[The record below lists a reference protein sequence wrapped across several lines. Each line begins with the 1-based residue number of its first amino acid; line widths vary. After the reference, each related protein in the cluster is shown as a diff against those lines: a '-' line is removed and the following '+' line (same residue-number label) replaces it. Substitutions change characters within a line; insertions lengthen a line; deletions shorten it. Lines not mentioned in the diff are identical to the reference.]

1 MSTSHEGVEVA
12 PDGLQFLSDGLE
24 PLDDFDVTVD
34 FAVFVSFDHVA
45 RSLQG
50 HASLFHEVIDQSH
63 LFYVSFGV
71 LSDASACLLWLDVGE
86 FFFPVAQQ
94 GFGDFEHA
102 CHFAD
107 AVEHLEVF
115 VLVECHR
122 VIVSLVCS

>member
-94 GFGDFEHA
+94 GFAPATKASKGPLQPRINSDGSITPTLLTEKTG
-102 CHFAD
+102 
-107 AVEHLEVF
+107 L
-115 VLVECHR
+115 L
-122 VIVSLVCS
+122 